1 MTVDELK
8 AFHGSKTYSELAE
21 KMGVTKGAVSKWRS
35 KGIPHDTQAR
45 IQILTKN
52 KLKAE
57 MPAQRFA
64 KTA

>member
-1 MTVDELK
+1 MTVDDLK
-8 AFHGSKTYSELAE
+8 AFHGSKTYSELAD
-21 KMGVTKGAVSKWRS
+21 KMGVTKGAISKWRS

-52 KLKAE
+52 KLKADL
-57 MPAQRFA
+57 PSHHLA

>member
-1 MTVDELK
+1 MTVDDLK
-8 AFHGSKTYSELAE
+8 AFHGSRTYSELAD

-45 IQILTKN
+45 FQILSKN
-52 KLKAE
+52 KLKADLS
-57 MPAQRFA
+57 AQQFA